1 MGGLSQHRG
10 EGGHIEEQQGLSQS
24 RRLPE
29 PPIWPPQ
36 PLIGCCSKVTGAPV
50 ALLCQGASL
59 SAPGLGSCDRRC
71 FRLRVC
77 VCVVFF
83 SPHAL
88 KSPVQLVCVATVLG
102 ARALAPFGSQWAGP
116 HLITSFHRCSSFS
129 EDILLSF
136 RSVPFTF
143 SSLISPE
150 VGGESPL
157 RIKHLWEQQPL
168 FFVCLTRA
176 FLLAN

>member
-1 MGGLSQHRG
+1 MQHRG

-29 PPIWPPQ
+29 PPKWPPT

-77 VCVVFF
+77 GCVCGLF

-88 KSPVQLVCVATVLG
+88 KFPVQLVCVVTVLG
-102 ARALAPFGSQWAGP
+102 ARALAPFGTHWAWP
-116 HLITSFHRCSSFS
+116 HLITSFHRCSSFP

-136 RSVPFTF
+136 HSVLFTF

-150 VGGESPL
+150 VGGL
-157 RIKHLWEQQPL
+157 RIKHSWEQQPL
-168 FFVCLTRA
+168 FLVCLPGA